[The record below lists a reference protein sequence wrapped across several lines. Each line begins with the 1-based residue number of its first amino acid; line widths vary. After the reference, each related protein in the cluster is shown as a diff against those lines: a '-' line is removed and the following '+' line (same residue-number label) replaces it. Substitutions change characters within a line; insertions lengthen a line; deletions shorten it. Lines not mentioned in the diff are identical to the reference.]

1 MGKLQAQLC
10 EVTGPKLSPE
20 APHLALD
27 QEAGTRVP
35 SILPLAMNC
44 CCYLAWNVLLLFSN
58 GDCESWM

>member
-20 APHLALD
+20 ATHLALD

-44 CCYLAWNVLLLFSN
+44 CCYLAWNVLLL
-58 GDCESWM
+58 